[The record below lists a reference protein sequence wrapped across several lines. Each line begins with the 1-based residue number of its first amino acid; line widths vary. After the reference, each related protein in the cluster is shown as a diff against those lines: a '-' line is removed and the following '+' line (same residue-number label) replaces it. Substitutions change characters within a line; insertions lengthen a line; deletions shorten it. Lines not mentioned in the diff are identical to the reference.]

1 MDQGSRQLLIGVFAY
16 LLAIGGMVAT
26 LGAAFAGN

>member
-1 MDQGSRQLLIGVFAY
+1 MDQGSRQLLLGMIAY
-16 LLAIGGMVAT
+16 LGVMGGVIAI